1 MPIRPSEHSGTV
13 TVTVTDD
20 MDDRDESTVRRV
32 RGKAGPDEPVTV
44 SLDIPAGTPIPIIEC
59 DRVAVKQTR
68 HGE

>member
-1 MPIRPSEHSGTV
+1 
-13 TVTVTDD
+13 